1 MSTGCASDAFGYS
14 LQGQHLRLLLLLPL
28 PLLLRVCLLFVV
40 VPHTEAD
47 LEETAELAR
56 QASADIMVRGSA
68 LRKPRMPT
76 KSLRV
81 CRGTAQLTLLWH
93 DQDPPERQV
102 NLNRAINADS
112 RDVTKKSI
120 QGTTTTTTNNNS
132 RSTGS
137 PGAGGSHLT
146 WFAAPLPQKASFWAS
161 KSISGRGALHPPDLT
176 ESQRSERQRLTAV
189 PIK

>member
-1 MSTGCASDAFGYS
+1 MSTGCASDAFGYR

-28 PLLLRVCLLFVV
+28 PLPLRVRLLFVV

-68 LRKPRMPT
+68 LRKPRMTT

-81 CRGTAQLTLLWH
+81 CRGTAQLTLLRH

-112 RDVTKKSI
+112 RDVTNKSI
-120 QGTTTTTTNNNS
+120 QGTTTTTTTTTTNNNNNS

-146 WFAAPLPQKASFWAS
+146 WFAAP
-161 KSISGRGALHPPDLT
+161 
-176 ESQRSERQRLTAV
+176 
-189 PIK
+189 